1 MKTMKQSAKLLITLL
16 AVALLSLPAMAQ
28 VKVNPKV
35 GVNFSGV
42 DAQLQDITAE
52 ARVGWNAGI
61 DLRVGEG
68 FLFFNPGAHYY
79 SYTARL
85 IKDVEKPGDVKFEDE
100 TTIQNV
106 KIPVNLGIRL
116 TGDNGLIGL
125 HVKGG
130 VVPTMVTGVTEKQDF
145 SFNKDD
151 LNTFTL
157 GANVG
162 AGIDFLVFTLDANYE
177 IGLNDFFKDAEG
189 RNNMLTVSLGLKF

>member
-1 MKTMKQSAKLLITLL
+1 
-16 AVALLSLPAMAQ
+16 
-28 VKVNPKV
+28 
-35 GVNFSGV
+35 
-42 DAQLQDITAE
+42 
-52 ARVGWNAGI
+52 
-61 DLRVGEG
+61 
-68 FLFFNPGAHYY
+68 
-79 SYTARL
+79 
-85 IKDVEKPGDVKFEDE
+85 
-100 TTIQNV
+100 
-106 KIPVNLGIRL
+106 
-116 TGDNGLIGL
+116 

-151 LNTFTL
+151 LNTFTM

>member
-1 MKTMKQSAKLLITLL
+1 MNQSAKLLFTLL
-16 AVALLSLPAMAQ
+16 AVAILSLPAMAQ

-42 DAQLQDITAE
+42 DAQLQDITAN
-52 ARVGWNAGI
+52 ARVGWNAGL
-61 DLRVGEG
+61 DLRIGNG
-68 FLFFNPGAHYY
+68 FLFFYLGAHYY
-79 SYTARL
+79 NYTARL
-85 IKDVEKPGDVKFEDE
+85 IKDVEGPNDVKLEDE
-100 TTIQNV
+100 TTIQNF
-106 KIPVNLGIRL
+106 KLPVNLGIRL

-130 VVPTMVTGVTEKQDF
+130 VVPTMVLGVTEKQDF

-151 LNTFTL
+151 LNTFTM

-177 IGLNDFFKDAEG
+177 IGLNDFFKDAKG

>member
-1 MKTMKQSAKLLITLL
+1 MKQSAKIIFTLL
-16 AVALLSLPAMAQ
+16 ALAIFSLPLAAQ

-42 DAQLQDITAE
+42 DAKLQDITAE
-52 ARVGWNAGI
+52 ARVGWNAGL
-61 DLRVGEG
+61 DLRVGNG
-68 FLFFNPGAHYY
+68 FIFLNPGAHYY

-85 IKDVEKPGDVKFEDE
+85 IKDVEKPNDVKLEDE
-100 TTIQNV
+100 TTIQNLKV
-106 KIPVNLGIRL
+106 PVNLGLRL

-125 HVKGG
+125 HVRGG
-130 VVPTMVTGVTEKQDF
+130 VVPTMVLGVTEKQDF
-145 SFNKDD
+145 AFNKDD

-162 AGIDFLVFTLDANYE
+162 AGIDFLVFTLDASYE
-177 IGLNDFFKDAEG
+177 MGLNDFFKDAEG

>member
-1 MKTMKQSAKLLITLL
+1 MKQSAKLLL
-16 AVALLSLPAMAQ
+16 ALFAIGIFSSTAMAQ

-42 DAQLQDITAE
+42 DAQLQDITAD
-52 ARVGWNAGI
+52 ARVGWNAGV
-61 DLRVGEG
+61 DLRIGNG
-68 FLFFNPGAHYY
+68 FLFLNPGAHFY

-85 IKDVEKPGDVKFEDE
+85 IKDVESPGDVSFEDE
-100 TTIQNV
+100 TTIQNI
-106 KIPVNLGIRL
+106 KLPVNLGLRL

-130 VVPTMVTGVTEKQDF
+130 IVPTMVTGVQEKQDF
-145 SFNKDD
+145 FFDKDD

-157 GANVG
+157 GANIG

-177 IGLNDFFKDAEG
+177 IGLNDFFADATG
-189 RNNMLTVSLGLKF
+189 RNNMLTVSMGLKF

>member
-1 MKTMKQSAKLLITLL
+1 MKQSAKIIITLL
-16 AVALLSLPAMAQ
+16 ALAVLSLPMTAQ
-28 VKVNPKV
+28 VRVNPKV

-42 DAQLQDITAE
+42 DARLQDITAE

-61 DLRVGEG
+61 DLRIGDG
-68 FLFFNPGAHYY
+68 FAFFNPGAHYY

-100 TTIQNV
+100 TTIQNI
-106 KIPVNLGIRL
+106 KLPVNLGFRL
-116 TGDNGLIGL
+116 TGDNGLLGL

-130 VVPTMVTGVTEKQDF
+130 VVPTMVAGVKEKQDF
-145 SFNKDD
+145 FFDKND